1 MCLRIWT
8 LPHMLLFSTWSAAA
22 GPFWDPKGKLVIEAG
37 KISLEPSINLRFNY
51 VLNLIFCWHH
61 RYWFVGIEV
70 SKYILQQKQWL
81 GVKHLN
87 PKTVQQST
95 NKHKIN
101 KHVDWCKDMLPLV
114 GFRAQWNER
123 CIMIILLH
131 LFVSQHLLV
140 FSLTIFPSA
149 TIDGF
154 PRWLQPLFLTGIFG
168 WWWLQTPEACC
179 GKRRDSNPG
188 GPKPPIFR
196 AGRSP
201 IIVKSRLLLLV
212 KHHLFWV
219 LKLNKSQFL
228 KRTRLGPRVSLKF
241 LVWKQSS
248 PKFGG

>member
-1 MCLRIWT
+1 MQGYASACVFQSSMKWEVHYDHPTSSFR
-8 LPHMLLFSTWSAAA
+8 FSTPPGFFPNDFSRR
-22 GPFWDPKGKLVIEAG
+22 L
-37 KISLEPSINLRFNY
+37 PS
-51 VLNLIFCWHH
+51 
-61 RYWFVGIEV
+61 
-70 SKYILQQKQWL
+70 
-81 GVKHLN
+81 
-87 PKTVQQST
+87 
-95 NKHKIN
+95 
-101 KHVDWCKDMLPLV
+101 M
-114 GFRAQWNER
+114 
-123 CIMIILLH
+123 
-131 LFVSQHLLV
+131 
-140 FSLTIFPSA
+140 
-149 TIDGF
+149 GF
-154 PRWLQPLFLTGIFG
+154 PGGFKPLFLTGIFG